1 MFGNDLVLMPRDKK
15 TDLPEFI
22 VRCIAR
28 IETMAG
34 TDGLYRVNGDV
45 AVVQK
50 LR

>member
-1 MFGNDLVLMPRDKK
+1 MPRDKE

-28 IETMAG
+28 LEKMVDS
-34 TDGLYRVNGDV
+34 DGLYRVNGDV